1 VDANTA
7 IVTAKL
13 SFMMTITVGGCL
25 RVLFENEDGFWYSR
39 FSGNSTNLY
48 SQLCRYL
55 QSLHML
61 NSSSSL

>member
-1 VDANTA
+1 MDANTA

-25 RVLFENEDGFWYSR
+25 RVLFENGFWYSR